1 MNMPAKQ
8 GGSAVQVIEN
18 DDGVK
23 PIVKLRSQ
31 LEQRGGEFGMVLP
44 SHITPE
50 KFQRTIIT
58 AAQQNPKLLQCDRQS
73 LITACMKAAQDGLLP
88 DGREAALV
96 PFEQSYRDGDDWKKR
111 LLVQYLPMAFGIRKK
126 ILQSG
131 EIRDVYTAVVY
142 RQEIEQ
148 GLFIYEEGSE
158 RTLRHKPLLDPA
170 FEPKDEDI
178 AAAYSVATFNDGT
191 MSFEVLRRSEINKI
205 RQTSQTGAIGRTV
218 KWGKD
223 KGKEI
228 PPSGPW
234 VDWFSEMARKSAIK
248 RHSKTLPMSGDIQ
261 DDDDYAYDAG
271 RSTQA
276 VLGAID
282 ADEPVIVPGRDE
294 LEQITYD
301 SGTGEVL
308 DNQVVDE
315 SAKKEPAQKA
325 AKKQPKK
332 EPPSQSSEPP
342 PGAGRSQPSSAESEA
357 ADDNKPAN
365 DEGQGAADDNQQGG
379 NSDQWDIWLDDVRQ
393 KLMQADTIPDLNS
406 TWSNLRKDLEAAP
419 ADIAGS
425 AEASFTTRLKAL
437 KEAK

>member
-1 MNMPAKQ
+1 MNMPAKRDN
-8 GGSAVQVIEN
+8 GAVAERSEN
-18 DDGVK
+18 
-23 PIVKLRSQ
+23 PLVKLRGQ
-31 LEQRGGEFGMVLP
+31 LEQRAGEFGMVLP

-50 KFQRTIIT
+50 KFQRTVIT

-73 LITACMKAAQDGLLP
+73 LVTACMKAAQDGLLP

-111 LLVQYLPMAFGIRKK
+111 LLVQYLPMAYGIRKK

-142 RQEIEQ
+142 REEIEQ

-158 RTLRHKPLLDPA
+158 RTLRHKPLLDPD
-170 FEPKDEDI
+170 FEPKDENI

-191 MSFEVLRRSEINKI
+191 MSFEVLRRAEINKI

-261 DDDDYAYDAG
+261 DDDDYAFDAG
-271 RSTQA
+271 RSTQN
-276 VLGAID
+276 VLGAVD
-282 ADEPVIVPGRDE
+282 ADAPVIIPGRDE
-294 LEQITYD
+294 LDQITYD
-301 SGTGEVL
+301 SDTGEVL
-308 DNQVVDE
+308 DNQVVDN
-315 SAKKEPAQKA
+315 SAKKEPANKRG
-325 AKKQPKK
+325 KKS
-332 EPPSQSSEPP
+332 EPPSQSSDTP
-342 PGAGRSQPSSAESEA
+342 PGTGGSQPSSAESEA
-357 ADDNKPAN
+357 ADDNKSS
-365 DEGQGAADDNQQGG
+365 DDDGQGAD
-379 NSDQWDIWLDDVRQ
+379 SDQWDIWLDDVRQ
-393 KLMQADTIPDLNS
+393 KLMQATTIPDLNS

-419 ADIAGS
+419 AEIAGS

-437 KEAK
+437 KEGK